1 MDTTNRMKAV
11 YTVIEREK
19 GGKSYW
25 MRVGIGFVNTDGSI
39 NIKLDAIPTNG
50 TLQVREWE
58 ARDDRNARESQ
69 GTQSQGT
76 QSPGMGGGG
85 RTAGLERNQLL
96 PSALA

>member
-1 MDTTNRMKAV
+1 MKAV

-39 NIKLDAIPTNG
+39 NIKLDAMPTNG

-69 GTQSQGT
+69 GGQGT
-76 QSPGMGGGG
+76 PGGS
-85 RTAGLERNQLL
+85 RERNQLL